1 MRHISESTVAAKGC
15 DLGCSILLAALALP
29 GVHSACAETAPERAQ
44 ISYKYLD
51 YQDLQPGWD
60 RIGVRA
66 NAVSALIPIAGNWSL
81 GATLTRDIVSG
92 ASPAFHSS
100 RLLGADM
107 DERRY
112 GREASVTRYMQRA
125 SIVLGISDSQESDYI
140 SRGYSALAT
149 ISTEDR
155 NTTFSF
161 GLGTNRDKIDAPQ
174 IGVRHESKDTDSAMA
189 GVTQV
194 LTPFDIVQLNI
205 TRSEGDG
212 YYSDPYKYRD
222 HRPDSRNQTAV
233 LWRWN
238 HHVRSLDGTSQLS
251 YRYYTDSFG
260 IAAHTLELEYVQRLP
275 HTWTLTPI
283 LRLYS
288 QSAADFYVD
297 PVNPPFPAIR
307 PRDQLQSQDQ
317 RLSQFGAL
325 TYGLKLSKEI
335 TPEWRVD
342 AQLERYEQRSD
353 WYQTGSGSPGIE
365 PFRATMMQFGV
376 SYSF

>member
-1 MRHISESTVAAKGC
+1 MSTRNFADVLRSQIAAEP
-15 DLGCSILLAALALP
+15 A
-29 GVHSACAETAPERAQ
+29 
-44 ISYKYLD
+44 
-51 YQDLQPGWD
+51 
-60 RIGVRA
+60 
-66 NAVSALIPIAGNWSL
+66 L
-81 GATLTRDIVSG
+81 GALVDDAAFESHIATEIYNARIEAGLTQQEL
-92 ASPAFHSS
+92 AS
-100 RLLGADM
+100 
-107 DERRY
+107 
-112 GREASVTRYMQRA
+112 
-125 SIVLGISDSQESDYI
+125 
-140 SRGYSALAT
+140 LA
-149 ISTEDR
+149 
-155 NTTFSF
+155 
-161 GLGTNRDKIDAPQ
+161 
-174 IGVRHESKDTDSAMA
+174 
-189 GVTQV
+189 
-194 LTPFDIVQLNI
+194 
-205 TRSEGDG
+205 
-212 YYSDPYKYRD
+212 
-222 HRPDSRNQTAV
+222 
-233 LWRWN
+233 
-238 HHVRSLDGTSQLS
+238 GTSQLS

-275 HTWTLTPI
+275 HAWTLTPI

-317 RLSQFGAL
+317 RLSRFGAL